1 MHSAVPMRIAK
12 FGHVVLAGFLLVLGV
27 LLLVDP
33 TFPVIAWK
41 TMCGVFLI
49 LLGAIKITGYLSKD
63 IYRLAF
69 QYDFIYGFMLIGIGM
84 IFLIRP
90 SLTVESV
97 GLLIGIFVF
106 SDGII
111 KIQVARHAK
120 RFGIPLWWMIFV
132 LAVLA
137 TIAGLFV
144 ALYPTD
150 SETFLIRF
158 MGAVFMLEAVMSA
171 CTVLSS
177 VRVVEYADRPGE
189 ED

>member
-33 TFPVIAWK
+33 KFPVIAWK
-41 TMCGVFLI
+41 TMCGIFLI

-69 QYDFIYGFMLIGIGM
+69 QYDFIYGFLLIGIGM
-84 IFLIRP
+84 IFLVRP

-106 SDGII
+106 SDGVI

-120 RFGIPLWWMIFV
+120 RFGIPLWWLIFA

-137 TIAGLFV
+137 TGAGLFV
-144 ALYPTD
+144 SLYPTN
-150 SETFLIRF
+150 SMTFLIQF
-158 MGAVFMLEAVMSA
+158 MGAVFILEAIMSA

-177 VRVVEYADRPGE
+177 VRVVEYTDHPGE
-189 ED
+189 GD